1 MASARRTRKGQ
12 SASRLKLLNLTSL
25 LLKCPLEL
33 CIISA
38 RSTEFDALSNEVGR
52 SGRGWGEDIRGL
64 RVGVVGD
71 PRPLFIY
78 SPCNSADSILRHRTC
93 QLRHTKTGS
102 YSFTN
107 NPCEPLTLLKT
118 GIIYAP
124 SAFNGRFRQMSSGP
138 ASR

>member
-1 MASARRTRKGQ
+1 MASASPTREGQ
-12 SASRLKLLNLTSL
+12 SASCLKLLNLISL

-78 SPCNSADSILRHRTC
+78 SHSAPPIQSFANRRF
-93 QLRHTKTGS
+93 QLQPSKTGS
-102 YSFTN
+102 SSSTK
-107 NPCEPLTLLKT
+107 NPCEPLT
-118 GIIYAP
+118 
-124 SAFNGRFRQMSSGP
+124 
-138 ASR
+138 